1 MADGSLKTA
10 IEQAL
15 REQRRE
21 IELRRQLPGEERL
34 RRARATS
41 GISSWFIVY
50 DDLPVPVRFSRS
62 ATMTDSTMA
71 IKMIAATVINET
83 PVGISI

>member
-1 MADGSLKTA
+1 MVYS
-10 IEQAL
+10 
-15 REQRRE
+15 
-21 IELRRQLPGEERL
+21 
-34 RRARATS
+34 
-41 GISSWFIVY
+41 Y